1 MYDSAEFVQ
10 KNFPQPTDFRSHE
23 GLVPFTVFRKKT
35 QLTSTHPSYLSM
47 SGLTLDIVQEK
58 LLRRGDHNLE

>member
-1 MYDSAEFVQ
+1 MTLQSLY
-10 KNFPQPTDFRSHE
+10 KIFPQPTDFRSHE
-23 GLVPFTVFRKKT
+23 GLVPFTVFRKKI

-47 SGLTLDIVQEK
+47 LVITLDIVQEK

>member
-1 MYDSAEFVQ
+1 MTLQRLY
-10 KNFPQPTDFRSHE
+10 KIFPQPTDFSSHE
-23 GLVPFTVFRKKT
+23 GLVPFTVVRKKT

-47 SGLTLDIVQEK
+47 LGITLDIVQEK

>member
-1 MYDSAEFVQ
+1 MTLQSLY

-23 GLVPFTVFRKKT
+23 GLVLFTVFRKKT
-35 QLTSTHPSYLSM
+35 QLTGTHPSYLSM
-47 SGLTLDIVQEK
+47 LGITLVIVQEK

>member
-1 MYDSAEFVQ
+1 MYDSAVCT
-10 KNFPQPTDFRSHE
+10 KIFPHPTDFRSHE

-35 QLTSTHPSYLSM
+35 QLSSTHPSYLSM
-47 SGLTLDIVQEK
+47 PGLTLDIVQEK